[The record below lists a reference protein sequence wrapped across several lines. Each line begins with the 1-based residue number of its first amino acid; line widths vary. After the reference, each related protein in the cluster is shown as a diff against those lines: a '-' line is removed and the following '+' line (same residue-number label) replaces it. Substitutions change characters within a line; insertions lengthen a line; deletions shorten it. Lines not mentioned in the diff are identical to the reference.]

1 MKTNLKKAAALV
13 LASSMVL
20 SVSQMA
26 FADTYTVVKGDCLW
40 NIAKKYDTTWQTLA
54 DINKLANPN
63 LIFPNQVLQ
72 LPEKE
77 APAPVVET
85 PATETPA
92 YDTTWQTLADINKLA
107 NPNLI
112 FPNQV
117 LQLPE
122 KEAPA
127 PVVET
132 PATETPAT
140 ETPATETPAAD
151 PVYLT
156 DLSVVSNVS
165 TANALTFLPETTDY
179 TVNVQSDIETPAT
192 ETPAADPVY
201 LTDLSVV
208 SNVSTA
214 NALTF
219 LPETTDYTVNV
230 QSDIY
235 GVKVTATAPEGA
247 TLTINGAEA
256 VSGEGTVVKIADDYA
271 SYDVVVE
278 TPVEV
283 VVTKDG
289 ASTTYKINVVRDC
302 DTETYN
308 LFQQLEYVDKETGVT
323 VPYCLY
329 VPTNYDATKKY
340 PVVFALHGSGQ
351 RSQSVDMVLKRY
363 QMATVWAKDS
373 EAGKNECIVLA
384 PQCATKDDSIN
395 WTTLMQ
401 YRAGTAED
409 SFQLLDTSKAAY
421 NLLLKVMD
429 EYSVDKDRVYMTG
442 LSAGGFATYALAIE
456 HPETFAAIVPVCGG
470 ANPEKVSAIK
480 DMPMWIFHAA
490 DDPTVNPEE
499 YLYPTLEALDA
510 AGIEYKSTI
519 YDKGTVFSTSAHF
532 SWDPA
537 YADTDMR
544 TWLFEQSK

>member
-13 LASSMVL
+13 LASTMVL

-26 FADTYTVVKGDCLW
+26 LADTYTVVKGDCLW

-77 APAPVVET
+77 TPAPVVET
-85 PATETPA
+85 P
-92 YDTTWQTLADINKLA
+92 
-107 NPNLI
+107 
-112 FPNQV
+112 
-117 LQLPE
+117 
-122 KEAPA
+122 
-127 PVVET
+127 VVET
-132 PATETPAT
+132 PVVETPAT

-165 TANALTFLPETTDY
+165 TANALTF
-179 TVNVQSDIETPAT
+179 V
-192 ETPAADPVY
+192 
-201 LTDLSVV
+201 
-208 SNVSTA
+208 
-214 NALTF
+214 
-219 LPETTDYTVNV
+219 PETTDYTVNV

-351 RSQSVDMVLKRY
+351 RTQTVDMVLKRY

-384 PQCATKDDSIN
+384 PQCSTQDDSIN
-395 WTTLMQ
+395 WTSLQQ
-401 YRAGTAED
+401 YRAGTAENAFELMD
-409 SFQLLDTSKAAY
+409 QSKAAY

-442 LSAGGFATYALAIE
+442 LSAGGFGTYALAIE

-470 ANPEKVSAIK
+470 ANPEKVSALK

-537 YADTDMR
+537 YADADMR

>member
-13 LASSMVL
+13 LASTMVL

-26 FADTYTVVKGDCLW
+26 LADTYTVVKGDCLW

-77 APAPVVET
+77 TPAPVVET
-85 PATETPA
+85 P
-92 YDTTWQTLADINKLA
+92 
-107 NPNLI
+107 
-112 FPNQV
+112 
-117 LQLPE
+117 
-122 KEAPA
+122 
-127 PVVET
+127 VVET
-132 PATETPAT
+132 PVVETPAT

-165 TANALTFLPETTDY
+165 TANALTF
-179 TVNVQSDIETPAT
+179 V
-192 ETPAADPVY
+192 
-201 LTDLSVV
+201 
-208 SNVSTA
+208 
-214 NALTF
+214 
-219 LPETTDYTVNV
+219 PETTDYTVNV

-247 TLTINGAEA
+247 TVTINGAEA

-283 VVTKDG
+283 VVTKDD

-329 VPTNYDATKKY
+329 VPSNYDDTKEY

-351 RSQSVDMVLKRY
+351 RTQTVDMVLKRY
-363 QMATVWAKDS
+363 QMATVWAKD
-373 EAGKNECIVLA
+373 
-384 PQCATKDDSIN
+384 
-395 WTTLMQ
+395 
-401 YRAGTAED
+401 
-409 SFQLLDTSKAAY
+409 
-421 NLLLKVMD
+421 
-429 EYSVDKDRVYMTG
+429 
-442 LSAGGFATYALAIE
+442 
-456 HPETFAAIVPVCGG
+456 
-470 ANPEKVSAIK
+470 
-480 DMPMWIFHAA
+480 
-490 DDPTVNPEE
+490 
-499 YLYPTLEALDA
+499 
-510 AGIEYKSTI
+510 
-519 YDKGTVFSTSAHF
+519 
-532 SWDPA
+532 
-537 YADTDMR
+537 
-544 TWLFEQSK
+544 